1 MFVWSWSVVSRCM
14 IKVLMRFTPRK
25 RKDIEITDDERLLH
39 WSCPDRA

>member
-1 MFVWSWSVVSRCM
+1 MESWSVVSRYM

-39 WSCPDRA
+39 WSYPDHA